1 MFSSLLLY
9 FRNGDKSNLI
19 DSFLEMFFNLFK
31 IHRYDQQLSR
41 LRCSRV
47 NPALELPIPIID
59 VPLNRFSEPNLRYE
73 KTVFRAR

>member
-1 MFSSLLLY
+1 METRVIDYFSDI
-9 FRNGDKSNLI
+9 FP
-19 DSFLEMFFNLFK
+19 NLFK

-73 KTVFRAR
+73 QDCVSGSVILVALNH